1 MNMNIYRQAILEQLR
16 QGNSEV
22 LKGLPASLILSLG
35 IELQKEQNI
44 KELSPIDSNEVG
56 KFMLDRITDI
66 GIKER
71 LIKEMEQAE
80 NN

>member
-1 MNMNIYRQAILEQLR
+1 MNIYRQAILEQLR